1 MDQKTFRSLVE
12 QVAQVKEGTGKGL
25 GGRKPRPKRIVVTEI
40 DEFGEEVEVEVIES
54 GSNETLPFQITKLKP
69 VSALCIIGCGRI
81 VEDQVVHK
89 KLHPNP
95 QPHWRTHCVKC
106 QIWLGPNN
114 ELLKGSIAAH
124 HAFSARFNPDRDK

>member
-1 MDQKTFRSLVE
+1 MDQNIFRSLVE
-12 QVAQVKEGTGKGL
+12 QVAQVKEGVGKVL

-54 GSNETLPFQITKLKP
+54 GSNETLPFSIVRLKP
-69 VSALCIIGCGRI
+69 VSALCTIGCGRI

-89 KLHPNP
+89 KIHPNP